1 MKTKKKSAYARAG
14 VDIEKGDKFVEAI
27 SKMVKTTIAAHGD
40 KVVKSV
46 GGYASLY
53 RLSDNE
59 FIAATT
65 DGVGTK
71 LKLAFEMGK
80 HDTVGIDLVA
90 MSVNDLVCVGARPL
104 FFLDYFATG
113 KLDLKTSQAVLKG
126 VVEGCKRGKL
136 ALTGGETAEMPGLYQ
151 AGEYDLA
158 GFAVGLV
165 SRESLID
172 GSRVKTG
179 DVLLGL
185 ESSGPHSNGYS
196 LIRKLLRGKAK
207 DAKMMR
213 ACLEPTR
220 IYVDPVAM
228 LQHEIGP
235 QLKGLAHITGSG
247 FLNIPRI
254 NAGFDYE
261 ITLPDTY
268 DIPALFL
275 ELKSRGKL
283 SWSEMYTTF
292 NMGIGLVA
300 AIEPV
305 LAVRAQSLL
314 ERMGVRTVMLGQV
327 GKKTSKPH
335 VNVRGPDFEISL
347 KY

>member
-1 MKTKKKSAYARAG
+1 MSKKNKSAYARAG
-14 VDIEKGDKFVEAI
+14 VDIVKADKFVESI
-27 SKMVKTTIAAHGD
+27 SKMVKSTLND

-46 GGYASLY
+46 GGYAALY
-53 RLSDNE
+53 QLGIDE

-71 LKLAFEMGK
+71 LKLACEMKK

-90 MSVNDLVCVGARPL
+90 MSVNDLICVGARPL

-126 VVEGCKRGKL
+126 IVEGCKRGKL
-136 ALTGGETAEMPGLYQ
+136 ALVGGETAEMPSMYQ
-151 AGEYDLA
+151 DGEYDLA

-165 SRESLID
+165 SRDKLID
-172 GSRVKTG
+172 GSRLRTG

-185 ESSGPHSNGYS
+185 ESSGPHSNGFS
-196 LIRKLLRGKAK
+196 LIRKLLRGTAK
-207 DAKMMR
+207 DKALMKS
-213 ACLEPTR
+213 CLEPTR
-220 IYVDPVAM
+220 IYVDAVST

-254 NAGFDYE
+254 NPGFDYE
-261 ITLPDTY
+261 IELHDTFEV
-268 DIPALFL
+268 PEVFM
-275 ELKSRGKL
+275 ELKSRGKI
-283 SWSEMYTTF
+283 SWSEMFTTF
-292 NMGIGLVA
+292 NMGIGMVA
-300 AIEPV
+300 VVEPV
-305 LAVRAQSLL
+305 LAVRAQNFL
-314 ERMGVRTVMLGQV
+314 ERSGVRAKVLGHI
-327 GKKTSKPH
+327 GKKSLKPK